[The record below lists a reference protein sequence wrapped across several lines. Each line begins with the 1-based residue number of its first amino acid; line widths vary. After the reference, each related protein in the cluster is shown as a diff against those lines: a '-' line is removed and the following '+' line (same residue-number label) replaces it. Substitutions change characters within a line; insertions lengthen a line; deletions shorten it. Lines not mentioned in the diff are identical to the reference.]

1 MLIARLKRSQERKLL
16 NGYPWVFRDE
26 VEELQG
32 NAFLGSEVNV
42 FSSEYRFIGKG
53 LYNPFSHRS
62 IMFLTTKEEPINGEF
77 ILSRLIKAVNWRQKT
92 FTEPYY
98 RLFHSEADGLPGFI
112 ADRYGDIIV
121 VQFRNAIMELF
132 KNEIIKHL
140 IDIVSPITVYERSD
154 FQMQVGEKIQRNVGL
169 LYGAE
174 PPASLTIK
182 ENGISYLVD
191 VVKSQKTGFF
201 YDQRDSRLFA
211 RRIVSEFALRR
222 GLDLFTYTG
231 GFALNM
237 ALSGAQV
244 TAVDK
249 SSFDLELGKQN
260 AALNNLSK
268 KIEFLQ
274 SDAFDYLETLEKREQ
289 FDIVIIDPPS
299 LIKGK
304 HEIPKGIKLLKRL
317 VNNSL
322 KAIRNEGVIGLC
334 SCAYNL
340 TLDHLVEA
348 LRKASTDK
356 GIFYRFLGVTYQSRD
371 HPWLFQIPETLYLKC
386 LWAVVEKR

>member
-1 MLIARLKRSQERKLL
+1 
-16 NGYPWVFRDE
+16 
-26 VEELQG
+26 
-32 NAFLGSEVNV
+32 
-42 FSSEYRFIGKG
+42 
-53 LYNPFSHRS
+53 
-62 IMFLTTKEEPINGEF
+62 MFLTTKEEPINGEF

-140 IDIVSPITVYERSD
+140 IDIVSPIT
-154 FQMQVGEKIQRNVGL
+154 

-249 SSFDLELGKQN
+249 SSFDLELGNQMLSIIWRPWKKES
-260 AALNNLSK
+260 NL
-268 KIEFLQ
+268 I
-274 SDAFDYLETLEKREQ
+274 
-289 FDIVIIDPPS
+289 
-299 LIKGK
+299 
-304 HEIPKGIKLLKRL
+304 
-317 VNNSL
+317 
-322 KAIRNEGVIGLC
+322 
-334 SCAYNL
+334 
-340 TLDHLVEA
+340 
-348 LRKASTDK
+348 
-356 GIFYRFLGVTYQSRD
+356 
-371 HPWLFQIPETLYLKC
+371 
-386 LWAVVEKR
+386 

>member
-1 MLIARLKRSQERKLL
+1 MLVARLKKHKEKKLL
-16 NGYPWVFRDE
+16 NGYPWVFEDE

-32 NAFLGSEVNV
+32 KAFLGSEVNV

-53 LYNPFSHRS
+53 LYNPFSRRS
-62 IMFLTTKEEPINGEF
+62 IMFLTTKEEPIDEEF
-77 ILSRLIKAVNWRQKT
+77 FLSRLTGALAWREKI
-92 FTEPYY
+92 FNEPYY
-98 RLFHSEADGLPGFI
+98 RLFHSEGDGLPGFI

-132 KNEIIKHL
+132 KSKIVSNL
-140 IDIVSPITVYERSD
+140 VDIVSPVTVFERSD
-154 FQMQVGEKIQRNVGL
+154 FQMLAGEKTQRNVGL

-174 PPASLTIK
+174 PPDSVIIK
-182 ENGISYLVD
+182 ENEVSYVVD
-191 VVKSQKTGFF
+191 VVRSQKTGFF
-201 YDQRDSRLFA
+201 FDQRDSRLFA
-211 RRIVSEFALRR
+211 RRIVSEFDLKR

-237 ALSGAQV
+237 ALGGAQV
-244 TAVDK
+244 IAVDK
-249 SSFDLELGKQN
+249 SDFDLELGKKN
-260 AALNNLSK
+260 AALNKFSK
-268 KIEFLQ
+268 KIEFIR
-274 SDAFDYLETLEKREQ
+274 SDAFEYLETLEKREQ

-304 HEIPKGIKLLKRL
+304 HEIPKGIKLLTTL
-317 VNNSL
+317 VERSL
-322 KAIRNEGVIGLC
+322 EVIRSEGVIGLC

-348 LRKASTDK
+348 LRKASVDK
-356 GIFYRFLGVTYQSRD
+356 GIYYRFLGITYQSRD
-371 HPWLFQIPETLYLKC
+371 HPWLLQIPETLYLKC